1 MATRK
6 RSSTSLSLIQTI
18 SATFLT
24 IIALVIA
31 LSVSSFKGMGQVGEQ
46 FEDLSQKALPIAMAN
61 ATLTRNVLEMVKLLN
76 YGMQV
81 TEAKELPLVEAQI
94 EALAKQTEG
103 LIGKTSEVAPQL
115 SNELKDKVET
125 LHQITNSILLKQ
137 SAVIQMQGRIDDS
150 VGGFRYGLSSIGPEM
165 NRISSFLSLDDPES
179 SDAANRFI
187 ASASS
192 MESTF
197 LVMMMHTDLPKAE
210 KEYRE
215 MRNRIAGINLAY
227 EDFKAL
233 HPEVSDYASLTA
245 PYEMVKSG
253 FDEEGIL
260 QLILAKLAQSEQQ
273 QREFHQASL
282 LADETM
288 RLLDSISQSASNL
301 IDEREAMVNNTI
313 GNVSMMVLVAACV
326 ISLVVLVSWFG
337 LKTWTNRGLKNVL
350 VRLSALTDHDFRAKA
365 DEIGPLGLK
374 ADEIGPFELKEVAR
388 KLNQVIDSTHDSIQ
402 TVTRNCETLYQ
413 TAEISHDAAEQT
425 NEGLTTQNEALASM
439 VTTITQ
445 LEASIREIATV
456 TNASSEDSLLATR
469 YTEKGVQVVE
479 QNRKRLESLESSL
492 DVNEQSMLE
501 LDQRVKQI
509 REMVD
514 MISGIAE
521 NTNLLALNAA
531 IEAARAGEQG
541 RGFAVVADEVR
552 KLAKDTSQQTTNI
565 REMMSELITAAER
578 SRQAVNDSRE
588 EMTHALHSSNEVKST
603 FSDINLAV
611 KHIQERVEQIS
622 VATEEQERAT
632 ADVSQSINNISE
644 LGERTKLQL
653 ESMVESSEQVAEIA
667 GHQQAMLHKYELHQ
681 SA

>member
-1 MATRK
+1 MAKRK
-6 RSSTSLSLIQTI
+6 RSRTSLSLIQAV

-31 LSVSSFKGMGQVGEQ
+31 LSVSSFKGMEQVGEQ

-61 ATLTRNVLEMVKLLN
+61 AKLTRNVLEMVKLLN
-76 YGMQV
+76 HGMQI
-81 TEAKELPLVEAQI
+81 TEPKELSLIKEQIDSLATQSKSLVGEAS
-94 EALAKQTEG
+94 G
-103 LIGKTSEVAPQL
+103 VAEQL
-115 SNELKDKVET
+115 SEELDT
-125 LHQITNSILLKQ
+125 NLARLHNITQSILLKQ
-137 SAVIQMQGRIDDS
+137 SSVIKIQMDIDAG

-165 NRISSFLSLDDPES
+165 NRISSFLSAENPES

-197 LVMMMHTDLPKAE
+197 LVMMMHSELSKAE

-227 EDFKAL
+227 EDFQSL
-233 HPEVSDYASLTA
+233 HPEVSEYASLTA
-245 PYEMVKSG
+245 PYEMVKQG
-253 FDEEGIL
+253 FSEKGVL
-260 QLILAKLAQSEQQ
+260 RLILAKLEQEELQRSE
-273 QREFHQASL
+273 FKQASI

-288 RLLDSISQSASNL
+288 RLLDQISQAAGEL
-301 IDEREAMVNNTI
+301 IADKESVVNDTI
-313 GNVSMMVLVAACV
+313 QSVSVMIVFAACV
-326 ISLVVLVSWFG
+326 ISFIILITWFS
-337 LKTWTNRGLKNVL
+337 LKSWTNRGLRNVL
-350 VRLSALTDHDFRAKA
+350 TRLSALTEHDFRDNAQ
-365 DEIGPLGLK
+365 EVGPY
-374 ADEIGPFELKEVAR
+374 ELKEVAR
-388 KLNQVIDSTHDSIQ
+388 KLNQVIDSTNNSIQ

-413 TAEISHDAAEQT
+413 TAEVSHSAAGQT
-425 NEGLTTQNEALASM
+425 SDGLTTQNEALASM
-439 VTTITQ
+439 ITTITQ

-456 TNASSEDSLLATR
+456 TNASSQDSMLATKH
-469 YTEKGVQVVE
+469 TEKGVQVVE
-479 QNRKRLESLESSL
+479 QNRERLESLESSL
-492 DVNEQSMLE
+492 DMNEQSMLE
-501 LDQRVKQI
+501 LNQRVKQI

-514 MISGIAE
+514 MISGIAD
-521 NTNLLALNAA
+521 NINLLALNAA

-541 RGFAVVADEVR
+541 RGFAVVADEVC
-552 KLAKDTSQQTTNI
+552 KLASDTSQQTTNI
-565 REMMSELITAAER
+565 RAMMSELITAAER
-578 SRQAVNDSRE
+578 SRQAVSDSRE
-588 EMTHALHSSNEVKST
+588 EMAHALHSSNEVKST

-632 ADVSQSINNISE
+632 ADVSQSITHISD

>member
-1 MATRK
+1 MAKRK
-6 RSSTSLSLIQTI
+6 RSRTSLSLIQAV

-31 LSVSSFKGMGQVGEQ
+31 LSVSSFKGMEQVGEQ

-61 ATLTRNVLEMVKLLN
+61 AKLTRNVLEMVKLLN
-76 YGMQV
+76 HGMQI
-81 TEAKELPLVEAQI
+81 TEPKELPLIKEQIDSLATQSKSLVGEAS
-94 EALAKQTEG
+94 G
-103 LIGKTSEVAPQL
+103 VAEQL
-115 SNELKDKVET
+115 SEELDT
-125 LHQITNSILLKQ
+125 NLARLHNITQSILLKQ
-137 SAVIQMQGRIDDS
+137 SSVIKIQMDIDAG

-165 NRISSFLSLDDPES
+165 NRIRSFLSAENPES

-197 LVMMMHTDLPKAE
+197 LVMMMHSELSKAE

-227 EDFKAL
+227 EDFQSL
-233 HPEVSDYASLTA
+233 HPEVSEYASLTA
-245 PYEMVKSG
+245 PYEMVKQG
-253 FDEEGIL
+253 FSEKGVL
-260 QLILAKLAQSEQQ
+260 RLILAKLEQGELQRSE
-273 QREFHQASL
+273 FKQASI

-288 RLLDSISQSASNL
+288 LLLDQISQAAGEL
-301 IDEREAMVNNTI
+301 IADKESVVNDTI
-313 GNVSMMVLVAACV
+313 QSVSVMIVFAACV
-326 ISLVVLVSWFG
+326 ISFIILITWFS
-337 LKTWTNRGLKNVL
+337 LKSWTNRGLRNVL
-350 VRLSALTDHDFRAKA
+350 TRLSALTEHDFRDNAQ
-365 DEIGPLGLK
+365 EVGPY
-374 ADEIGPFELKEVAR
+374 ELKEVAR
-388 KLNQVIDSTHDSIQ
+388 KLNQVIDSTNNSIQ

-413 TAEISHDAAEQT
+413 TAEVSHSAAEQT
-425 NEGLTTQNEALASM
+425 SDGLTTQNEALASM
-439 VTTITQ
+439 ITTITQ

-456 TNASSEDSLLATR
+456 TNASSQDSMLATKH
-469 YTEKGVQVVE
+469 TEKGVQVVE
-479 QNRKRLESLESSL
+479 QNRERLESLESSL
-492 DVNEQSMLE
+492 DMNEQSMLE
-501 LDQRVKQI
+501 LNQRVKQI

-514 MISGIAE
+514 MISGIAD

-552 KLAKDTSQQTTNI
+552 KLASDTSQQTTNI
-565 REMMSELITAAER
+565 RAMMSELITAAER
-578 SRQAVNDSRE
+578 SRQAVSDSRE
-588 EMTHALHSSNEVKST
+588 EMAHALHSSNEVKST

-632 ADVSQSINNISE
+632 ADVSQSITHISD

-667 GHQQAMLHKYELHQ
+667 GYQQAMLHKYELHQ

>member
-6 RSSTSLSLIQTI
+6 RSRTSLSLIQTI

-24 IIALVIA
+24 IITLVIA

-103 LIGKTSEVAPQL
+103 LIEKTSEVAPQL

-137 SAVIQMQGRIDDS
+137 SAVIQMQGHIDAN

-253 FDEEGIL
+253 FDQEGIL
-260 QLILAKLAQSEQQ
+260 QLILAKLVQSEQQ

-282 LADETM
+282 FADETM

-301 IDEREAMVNNTI
+301 IDEREATVNNTI

-326 ISLVVLVSWFG
+326 ISLVILVSWFG

-365 DEIGPLGLK
+365 DEM
-374 ADEIGPFELKEVAR
+374 GPFELKEVAR

-425 NEGLTTQNEALASM
+425 NDGLTTQNEALASM

-445 LEASIREIATV
+445 LEASIREIATI

-469 YTEKGVQVVE
+469 HTEKGVQVVE

-492 DVNEQSMLE
+492 DMNEQSMLE

-521 NTNLLALNAA
+521 STNLLALNAA

-611 KHIQERVEQIS
+611 QHIQERVEQIS

>member
-1 MATRK
+1 MAKRK
-6 RSSTSLSLIQTI
+6 RSRTSLSLIQAV

-31 LSVSSFKGMGQVGEQ
+31 LSVSSFKGMEQVGEQ

-61 ATLTRNVLEMVKLLN
+61 AKLTRNVLEMVKLLN
-76 YGMQV
+76 HGMQI
-81 TEAKELPLVEAQI
+81 TEPKELPLIKEQIDSLATQSKSLVGEAS
-94 EALAKQTEG
+94 G
-103 LIGKTSEVAPQL
+103 VAEQL
-115 SNELKDKVET
+115 SEELDT
-125 LHQITNSILLKQ
+125 NLARLHNITQSILLKQ
-137 SAVIQMQGRIDDS
+137 SSVIKIQMDIDAG

-165 NRISSFLSLDDPES
+165 NRISSFLSAENPES

-197 LVMMMHTDLPKAE
+197 LVMMMHSELSKAE

-227 EDFKAL
+227 EDFQSL
-233 HPEVSDYASLTA
+233 HPEVSEYASLTA
-245 PYEMVKSG
+245 PYEMVKQG
-253 FDEEGIL
+253 FSEKGVL
-260 QLILAKLAQSEQQ
+260 RLILAKLEQGELQRSE
-273 QREFHQASL
+273 FKQASI

-288 RLLDSISQSASNL
+288 RLLDQISQAAGQL
-301 IDEREAMVNNTI
+301 IDEKERVVNETI
-313 GNVSMMVLVAACV
+313 ESVSVVLVFAACV
-326 ISLVVLVSWFG
+326 ISFIILVTWFS
-337 LKTWTNRGLKNVL
+337 LKSWTNRGLRNVL
-350 VRLSALTDHDFRAKA
+350 TRLSALTEHDFRDNAQ
-365 DEIGPLGLK
+365 EVGPY
-374 ADEIGPFELKEVAR
+374 ELKEVAR
-388 KLNQVIDSTHDSIQ
+388 KLNQVIDSTNNSIQ

-413 TAEISHDAAEQT
+413 TAEVSHSAAEQT
-425 NEGLTTQNEALASM
+425 SDGLTTQNEALASM
-439 VTTITQ
+439 ITTITQ

-456 TNASSEDSLLATR
+456 TNASSQDSMLATKH
-469 YTEKGVQVVE
+469 TEKGIQVVE
-479 QNRKRLESLESSL
+479 QNRERLESLESSL
-492 DVNEQSMLE
+492 DMNEQSMLE
-501 LDQRVKQI
+501 LNQRVKQI

-514 MISGIAE
+514 MISGIAD

-552 KLAKDTSQQTTNI
+552 KLASDTSQQTTNI
-565 REMMSELITAAER
+565 RAMMSELITAAER
-578 SRQAVNDSRE
+578 SRQAVSDSRE
-588 EMTHALHSSNEVKST
+588 EMAHALHSSNDVKST

-622 VATEEQERAT
+622 VATEDQERAT

>member
-1 MATRK
+1 MAKRK
-6 RSSTSLSLIQTI
+6 RSRTSLSLIQAV

-31 LSVSSFKGMGQVGEQ
+31 ISVSSFKGMEQVGEQ

-61 ATLTRNVLEMVKLLN
+61 AKLTRNVLEMVKLLN
-76 YGMQV
+76 HGMQI
-81 TEAKELPLVEAQI
+81 TEPKELSLIKEQIDSLATQSKSLVGEAS
-94 EALAKQTEG
+94 G
-103 LIGKTSEVAPQL
+103 VAEQL
-115 SNELKDKVET
+115 SEELDT
-125 LHQITNSILLKQ
+125 NLARLHNITQSILLKQ
-137 SAVIQMQGRIDDS
+137 SSVIKIQMDIDAG

-165 NRISSFLSLDDPES
+165 NRISSFFSAENPES

-197 LVMMMHTDLPKAE
+197 LVMMMHSELSKAE

-227 EDFKAL
+227 EDFQSL
-233 HPEVSDYASLTA
+233 HPEVSEYASLTA
-245 PYEMVKSG
+245 PYEMVKQG
-253 FDEEGIL
+253 FSEKGVL
-260 QLILAKLAQSEQQ
+260 RLILAKLEQGELQRSE
-273 QREFHQASL
+273 FKQASI

-288 RLLDSISQSASNL
+288 RLLDQISQAAGEL
-301 IDEREAMVNNTI
+301 IADKESVVNDTI
-313 GNVSMMVLVAACV
+313 QSVSVMIVFAACV
-326 ISLVVLVSWFG
+326 ISFIILITWFS
-337 LKTWTNRGLKNVL
+337 LKSWTNRGLRNVL
-350 VRLSALTDHDFRAKA
+350 TRLSALTEHDFRDNAQ
-365 DEIGPLGLK
+365 EVGPY
-374 ADEIGPFELKEVAR
+374 ELKEVAR
-388 KLNQVIDSTHDSIQ
+388 KLNQVIDSTNNSIQ
-402 TVTRNCETLYQ
+402 IVTRNCETLYQ
-413 TAEISHDAAEQT
+413 TAEVSHSAAEQT
-425 NEGLTTQNEALASM
+425 SDGLTTQNEALASM
-439 VTTITQ
+439 ITTITQ

-456 TNASSEDSLLATR
+456 TNASSQDSMLATQ

-479 QNRKRLESLESSL
+479 QNRERLESLESSL
-492 DVNEQSMLE
+492 DMNEQSMLE
-501 LDQRVKQI
+501 LNLRVKQI

-514 MISGIAE
+514 MISGIAD

-541 RGFAVVADEVR
+541 RGIAVVADEVR
-552 KLAKDTSQQTTNI
+552 KLASDTSQQTTNI
-565 REMMSELITAAER
+565 RAMMSELITAAER
-578 SRQAVNDSRE
+578 SRQAVSDSRE
-588 EMTHALHSSNEVKST
+588 EMAHALQSSNEVKST

>member
-1 MATRK
+1 MAKRK
-6 RSSTSLSLIQTI
+6 RSRTSLSLIQAV

-31 LSVSSFKGMGQVGEQ
+31 LSVSSFKGMEQVGEQ

-61 ATLTRNVLEMVKLLN
+61 AKLTRNVLEMVKLLN
-76 YGMQV
+76 HGMQI
-81 TEAKELPLVEAQI
+81 TEPKELPLIKEQIDSLATKSKSLVGEAS
-94 EALAKQTEG
+94 G
-103 LIGKTSEVAPQL
+103 VAEQL
-115 SNELKDKVET
+115 SEELDT
-125 LHQITNSILLKQ
+125 NLARLHNITQSILLKQ
-137 SAVIQMQGRIDDS
+137 SSVIKIQMDIDAG

-165 NRISSFLSLDDPES
+165 NRISSFLSAENPES

-197 LVMMMHTDLPKAE
+197 LVMMMHSELSKAE

-227 EDFKAL
+227 EDFQSL
-233 HPEVSDYASLTA
+233 HPEVSEYASLTA
-245 PYEMVKSG
+245 PYEMVKQG
-253 FDEEGIL
+253 FSEKGVL
-260 QLILAKLAQSEQQ
+260 RLILAKLEQGELQRSE
-273 QREFHQASL
+273 FKQASI

-288 RLLDSISQSASNL
+288 RLLDQISQAAGEL
-301 IDEREAMVNNTI
+301 IADKESVVNETI
-313 GNVSMMVLVAACV
+313 ESVSVMIVFAACV
-326 ISLVVLVSWFG
+326 ISFIILVTWFS
-337 LKTWTNRGLKNVL
+337 LKSWTNLGLRNVL
-350 VRLSALTDHDFRAKA
+350 TRLSALTEHDFRDNA
-365 DEIGPLGLK
+365 DEVGPY
-374 ADEIGPFELKEVAR
+374 ELKEVAR

-402 TVTRNCETLYQ
+402 TVTRNCEMLYQ
-413 TAEISHDAAEQT
+413 TAEVSHSAAEQT
-425 NEGLTTQNEALASM
+425 SDGLTTQNEALASM
-439 VTTITQ
+439 ITTITQ

-456 TNASSEDSLLATR
+456 TNASSQDSMLATKH
-469 YTEKGVQVVE
+469 TEKGVQVVE
-479 QNRKRLESLESSL
+479 QNRERLESLERSL
-492 DVNEQSMLE
+492 DMNEQSMLE

-514 MISGIAE
+514 MISGIAD

-552 KLAKDTSQQTTNI
+552 KLASDTSQQTTNI
-565 REMMSELITAAER
+565 RAMMSELITAAER
-578 SRQAVNDSRE
+578 SRQAVSDSRE
-588 EMTHALHSSNEVKST
+588 EMAHALHSSNEVKST

-632 ADVSQSINNISE
+632 ADVSQSITHISD

>member
-1 MATRK
+1 MAKRK
-6 RSSTSLSLIQTI
+6 RSRTSLSLIQAV

-31 LSVSSFKGMGQVGEQ
+31 LSVSSFKGMEQVGEQ

-61 ATLTRNVLEMVKLLN
+61 AKLTRNVLEMVKLLN
-76 YGMQV
+76 HGMQI
-81 TEAKELPLVEAQI
+81 TEPKELPLIKEQIDSLATQSKSLVGEAS
-94 EALAKQTEG
+94 G
-103 LIGKTSEVAPQL
+103 VAEQL
-115 SNELKDKVET
+115 SEELDT
-125 LHQITNSILLKQ
+125 NLARLHNVTQSILLKQ
-137 SAVIQMQGRIDDS
+137 SSVIKIQMDIDAGA
-150 VGGFRYGLSSIGPEM
+150 GGFRYGLSSIGPEM
-165 NRISSFLSLDDPES
+165 NRISSFLSAENPES

-197 LVMMMHTDLPKAE
+197 LVMMMHSELSKAE

-227 EDFKAL
+227 EDFQSL
-233 HPEVSDYASLTA
+233 HPEVSEYASLTA
-245 PYEMVKSG
+245 PYEMVKQG
-253 FDEEGIL
+253 FSEKGVL
-260 QLILAKLAQSEQQ
+260 RLILAKLEQGEMQRSE
-273 QREFHQASL
+273 FKQASI

-288 RLLDSISQSASNL
+288 RLLDQISQAAGEL
-301 IDEREAMVNNTI
+301 IADKESVVNETI
-313 GNVSMMVLVAACV
+313 ESVSVMIVFAACV
-326 ISLVVLVSWFG
+326 ISFIILVTWFS
-337 LKTWTNRGLKNVL
+337 LKSWTNRGLRNVL
-350 VRLSALTDHDFRAKA
+350 TRLSALTEHDFRDNA
-365 DEIGPLGLK
+365 DEVGPY
-374 ADEIGPFELKEVAR
+374 ELKEVAR

-402 TVTRNCETLYQ
+402 TVTRNCEMLYQ
-413 TAEISHDAAEQT
+413 TAEVSHSAAEQT
-425 NEGLTTQNEALASM
+425 SDGLTTQNEALASM
-439 VTTITQ
+439 ITTITQ

-456 TNASSEDSLLATR
+456 TNASSQDSMLATKH
-469 YTEKGVQVVE
+469 TEKGVQVVE
-479 QNRKRLESLESSL
+479 QNRERLESLESSL
-492 DVNEQSMLE
+492 DMNEQSMLE
-501 LDQRVKQI
+501 LNQRVKQI

-514 MISGIAE
+514 MISGIAD

-552 KLAKDTSQQTTNI
+552 KLASDTSQQTTNI
-565 REMMSELITAAER
+565 RAMMSELITAAER

-588 EMTHALHSSNEVKST
+588 EMAHALQSSNEVKST

-653 ESMVESSEQVAEIA
+653 ESMVESSEQLAEIA

>member
-1 MATRK
+1 MAKRK
-6 RSSTSLSLIQTI
+6 RSRTSLSLIQAV

-31 LSVSSFKGMGQVGEQ
+31 LSVSSFKGMEQVGEQ
-46 FEDLSQKALPIAMAN
+46 FEDLSQEALPIAMAN
-61 ATLTRNVLEMVKLLN
+61 AKLTRNVLEMVKLLN
-76 YGMQV
+76 HGMQI
-81 TEAKELPLVEAQI
+81 TEPKELPLIKEQIDSLATQSKSLVGEAS
-94 EALAKQTEG
+94 G
-103 LIGKTSEVAPQL
+103 VAEQL
-115 SNELKDKVET
+115 SEELDT
-125 LHQITNSILLKQ
+125 NLARLHNITQSILLKQ
-137 SAVIQMQGRIDDS
+137 SSVIKIQMDIDAG

-165 NRISSFLSLDDPES
+165 NRISSFLSAENPES

-197 LVMMMHTDLPKAE
+197 LVMMMHSELSKAE

-227 EDFKAL
+227 EDFQSL
-233 HPEVSDYASLTA
+233 HSEVSEYASLTA
-245 PYEMVKSG
+245 PYEMVKQG
-253 FDEEGIL
+253 FSEKGVL
-260 QLILAKLAQSEQQ
+260 RLILAKLEQGEMQRSE
-273 QREFHQASL
+273 FKQASI

-288 RLLDSISQSASNL
+288 RLLDQISQAAGEL
-301 IDEREAMVNNTI
+301 IADKESVVNDTI
-313 GNVSMMVLVAACV
+313 QSVSVMIVFAACV
-326 ISLVVLVSWFG
+326 ISFIILITWFC
-337 LKTWTNRGLKNVL
+337 LKSWTNRGLRNVL
-350 VRLSALTDHDFRAKA
+350 TRLSALTEHNFRDNAQ
-365 DEIGPLGLK
+365 EVGPY
-374 ADEIGPFELKEVAR
+374 ELKEVAR
-388 KLNQVIDSTHDSIQ
+388 KLNQVIDSTNNSIQ

-413 TAEISHDAAEQT
+413 TAEVSHSAAEQT
-425 NEGLTTQNEALASM
+425 SDGLTTQNEALASM
-439 VTTITQ
+439 ITAITQ

-456 TNASSEDSLLATR
+456 TNASSQDSMLATQH
-469 YTEKGVQVVE
+469 TEKGVQVVE
-479 QNRKRLESLESSL
+479 QNRERLESLESSL
-492 DVNEQSMLE
+492 DMNEQSMLE
-501 LDQRVKQI
+501 LNQRVKQI

-514 MISGIAE
+514 MISGIAD

-552 KLAKDTSQQTTNI
+552 KLASDTSQQTTNI
-565 REMMSELITAAER
+565 RAMMSELITAAER

-588 EMTHALHSSNEVKST
+588 EMAHALQSSNEVKST

-632 ADVSQSINNISE
+632 ADVSQSITHISD